1 MLYSC
6 PFSFVFLANISKW
19 FVFVLSIVYSRPVL
33 YQLIT
38 YFVFA
43 LSSKSPLRLFI
54 APLDVVL
61 SCSFLDPKGFWVVLP
76 VVPQWRQLSPRIPK
90 ICGRWLGDLLIIWV
104 TLSNYSLV
112 IFSDP
117 TWDDDPNSD
126 FHGIC
131 IYIIVYHV
139 LLRWDNM
146 GLHFSSKEVISA
158 DPISLAHISNIY
170 STSHM
175 YAHSTHSDISHYS
188 TLFNIL
194 YVYIYNYI
202 YIFTCNIFETDAL
215 MKFMQQIS
223 TQLPATHWFSV
234 STRYHGQRPR
244 RALRPALPSGQLRL
258 RPDGSWKQLG
268 RSTLGWVG

>member
-1 MLYSC
+1 MYIYIYIKKISSCCVLYSC

-131 IYIIVYHV
+131 IYIYNSIPRVVEMGQYGTTFFKQGGDLSWSHFTGTYKQHIFNFAHV
-139 LLRWDNM
+139 RTFNSFWY
-146 GLHFSSKEVISA
+146 I
-158 DPISLAHISNIY
+158 
-170 STSHM
+170 
-175 YAHSTHSDISHYS
+175 
-188 TLFNIL
+188 TLFNIIQHIIC
-194 YVYIYNYI
+194 IY
-202 YIFTCNIFETDAL
+202 L
-215 MKFMQQIS
+215 
-223 TQLPATHWFSV
+223 
-234 STRYHGQRPR
+234 
-244 RALRPALPSGQLRL
+244 
-258 RPDGSWKQLG
+258 
-268 RSTLGWVG
+268 